1 MKHDPRLQR
10 VLDRMK
16 SGVLSRDGFLGP
28 DPRPLEEVLDADR
41 SAVAA
46 LGLTREEV
54 GARLHEVFD
63 KARAGLGTPVH
74 LGDRLVAVHR
84 EAMGR
89 IPCPWGG
96 CGLFPKGEVELT
108 DTATGETLLL
118 SALGIH
124 LAGAH
129 GFYGGRGSRYR
140 LEPAALER
148 LLRLAGG

>member
-1 MKHDPRLQR
+1 MKHDPQLQR

-28 DPRPLEEVLDADR
+28 DPRPLEEVLDTDR
-41 SAVAA
+41 SAIAA
-46 LGLTREEV
+46 LGLTHEEI
-54 GARLHEVFD
+54 GARLHVVFG
-63 KARAGLGTPVH
+63 KARSGLGTPVRI
-74 LGDRLVAVHR
+74 GERLVAVHR

-96 CGLFPKGEVELT
+96 CGVFPKGEVELT
-108 DTATGETLLL
+108 DPAAGESLFLT
-118 SALGIH
+118 ALGIH

-129 GFYGGRGSRYR
+129 GFYGGRGTRYR
-140 LEPAALER
+140 LEPERLAR